1 MAARK
6 TKPVVNKVAD
16 VNGVEAVNE
25 VQETDE
31 VQETEH
37 QEAPSVEM
45 EPAEFYTF
53 RLNLIQLGN
62 EMIDKVRGKQ
72 VDVCDGIDKIVS
84 IYNAVK

>member
-6 TKPVVNKVAD
+6 TKPVTVEVPDNNDA
-16 VNGVEAVNE
+16 EAVIDVTQE
-25 VQETDE
+25 PPVQKLESE
-31 VQETEH
+31 AEKLEPTEF
-37 QEAPSVEM
+37 ES
-45 EPAEFYTF
+45 F

>member
-6 TKPVVNKVAD
+6 TKPVI
-16 VNGVEAVNE
+16 VEAPRTNDTEAIDVAQEPPMQTLEEGE
-25 VQETDE
+25 VKKLEP
-31 VQETEH
+31 TEFELFH
-37 QEAPSVEM
+37 
-45 EPAEFYTF
+45 
-53 RLNLIQLGN
+53 LNLIQLGN

>member
-1 MAARK
+1 MAVRK
-6 TKPVVNKVAD
+6 AKPIINEADSDAVQGVPVNKPPVKL
-16 VNGVEAVNE
+16 EP
-25 VQETDE
+25 
-31 VQETEH
+31 TEF
-37 QEAPSVEM
+37 ES
-45 EPAEFYTF
+45 F

>member
-6 TKPVVNKVAD
+6 TKPVI
-16 VNGVEAVNE
+16 VEAPDNNDAE
-25 VQETDE
+25 VVIDVTQEPPVKLE
-31 VQETEH
+31 PTEF
-37 QEAPSVEM
+37 ES
-45 EPAEFYTF
+45 F

>member
-6 TKPVVNKVAD
+6 TKPVIVEVPDNNDAEVVID
-16 VNGVEAVNE
+16 VTQEPPVQKLEGEAE
-25 VQETDE
+25 KLEP
-31 VQETEH
+31 TEF
-37 QEAPSVEM
+37 ES
-45 EPAEFYTF
+45 F

-72 VDVCDGIDKIVS
+72 VDVCDGIDKIAS

>member
-1 MAARK
+1 MTARK
-6 TKPVVNKVAD
+6 TKPVVNKAAD
-16 VNGVEAVNE
+16 VNGAEAVNE
-25 VQETDE
+25 AR
-31 VQETEH
+31 ETEH
-37 QEAPSVEM
+37 QEAPSVEL
-45 EPAEFYTF
+45 EPAEFYAF